1 MVDVVLVV
9 GPTAGAVLPSTRTV
23 DIFFITGARQ
33 QIRVAWGDRIGG
45 LASRNSRISDVD
57 VAVRA
62 LRIVTEASLGV
73 IDRISLLGRINRARS
88 RAPLPALIAD
98 V

>member
-1 MVDVVLVV
+1 MVDVVLAVSQ
-9 GPTAGAVLPSTRTV
+9 TAGAVLPSTRTV
-23 DIFFITGARQ
+23 DIFFIAGARQ

-73 IDRISLLGRINRARS
+73 IDRISLLGRINRASS